1 MKKLFF
7 LLISGLALPLFAA
20 GHPFTFNDMISMQ
33 RVGSIAAAPDGKQ
46 IAVVASEYSL
56 EANRG
61 NADIFLIDTAT
72 GHMRQLTNNNAADF
86 NPIFS
91 KDGNT
96 LYFLSSRTGTVQIF
110 ALSMEGGEARQV
122 THFPVSIGNLKLSP
136 KGNYFSFTTEV
147 YPETSKLCEIAKRDK
162 KKAESKCSAR
172 VYTELF
178 VRHWDKWENGKWNHV
193 FYMPV
198 KGGVPVDVMEG
209 MNGNCPSEPFGGPD
223 EFNWSPD
230 EKTIAFTT
238 KLGRDRAWTT
248 NFDVYAYDLASK
260 TRTNLTMANSAWDSS
275 PLYSP
280 DGRYIYYLAM
290 QIPGYEADRFRLMRR
305 NLKTGKT
312 VNLTENFQYSPSGM
326 ILSDS
331 GKDMY
336 FIADKEAHFRIFDMN
351 MATNKITELVSQHT
365 NSSLLYNG
373 NHLFFTQNSLVAP
386 TEVYK
391 FDLKTAQ
398 TTKISHFN
406 DERVK
411 AVAFSEPEEFW
422 FTDRD
427 NVRVHGW
434 LLRPVNFKEGQ
445 KYPLAFYIHGGPQGS
460 WEDNFHYRWNLQILP
475 AQGYVVVAIDFRG
488 STGYGDK
495 FREAIEKHWGDRP
508 FHDLMDGL
516 DYVVNNYKFVDK
528 NRMGALGAS
537 FGGFMINW
545 IAGNAPNKFVCLIN
559 HDGDF
564 DQYSSYY
571 NTEEL
576 WFPEYE
582 FGGTPFQNPKLYE
595 KWSPSRYVKNW
606 KTPMMVI
613 HGGHDYRVN
622 LSEGLSTF
630 NALQRRGIPSKLIVF
645 PDENHWVLKP
655 VNSKFWHK
663 SVIDWMNRWCKPQ
676 KQ

>member
-1 MKKLFF
+1 MKKLLF
-7 LLISGLALPLFAA
+7 LFAVGLVLPLFAA
-20 GHPFTFNDMISMQ
+20 SHPFTFNDMISMQ
-33 RVGSIAAAPDGKQ
+33 RVGSIAISPDGNRL
-46 IAVVASEYSL
+46 AVVATKYSL
-56 EANRG
+56 ETNRG
-61 NADIFLIDTAT
+61 NADIYLINTST
-72 GHMRQLTNNNAADF
+72 NKKRRLTNNDAADF
-86 NPIFS
+86 NPVFS
-91 KDGNT
+91 KDGKT
-96 LYFLSSRTGTVQIF
+96 LYFLSARTGTVQIF
-110 ALSMEGGEARQV
+110 SLSMAGGEAQQV

-136 KGNYFSFTTEV
+136 KGTFFSFTANV
-147 YPETSKLCEIAKRDK
+147 YPDTSKLCKVADRDK
-162 KKAESKCSAR
+162 KTAASKCSAK

-198 KGGVPVDVMEG
+198 AGGKPVDIMEG
-209 MNGNCPSEPFGGPD
+209 LNGNCPSEPFGGP
-223 EFNWSPD
+223 EEYNWSPD

-248 NFDVYAYDLASK
+248 NFDVYAYNLASK
-260 TRTNLTMANSAWDSS
+260 ARTDLTSANKAWDSS

-280 DGRYIYYLAM
+280 DGRYLYYLAM
-290 QIPGYEADRFRLMRR
+290 EIPGYEADRFRLMRHD
-305 NLKTGKT
+305 LKTGKT

-326 ILSDS
+326 IISDS
-331 GKDMY
+331 GKELY
-336 FIADKEAHFRIFDMN
+336 FIADKEAHIRIFKMDLTN
-351 MATNKITELVSQHT
+351 NKISEVVSYHT
-365 NSSLLYNG
+365 NGHLVLNRDYLY
-373 NHLFFTQNSLVAP
+373 FTQNSLAAP
-386 TEVYK
+386 TEVYSLNLSDNEVQK
-391 FDLKTAQ
+391 R
-398 TTKISHFN
+398 SHFN
-406 DERVK
+406 DEKVK
-411 AVAFSEPEEFW
+411 NIQFSEPEEFW
-422 FTDRD
+422 FVNRD
-427 NVRVHGW
+427 NVRIHGW
-434 LLRPVNFKEGQ
+434 FLRPVPFKEGQ

-516 DYVVNNYKFVDK
+516 NYIVDNYNFVDK
-528 NRMGALGAS
+528 DRMGALGAS

-545 IAGNAPNKFVCLIN
+545 IAGNAPDTFRCLIN

-582 FGGTPFQNPKLYE
+582 FGGTPFDNPKLYD

-606 KTPMMVI
+606 KTPMLVI

-630 NALQRRGIPSKLIVF
+630 NALQRKGIPSKLIVF
-645 PDENHWVLKP
+645 PDESHWVLQP
-655 VNSKFWHK
+655 VNSQFWHK
-663 SVIDWMNRWCKPQ
+663 SVIEWMNRWCKPQ
-676 KQ
+676 K

>member
-1 MKKLFF
+1 MKKLI
-7 LLISGLALPLFAA
+7 LLLVFVLAVPLFAA
-20 GHPFTFNDMISMQ
+20 SHPFTFNDMIAMQ
-33 RVGSIAAAPDGKQ
+33 RVGEIAVSPDGNHV
-46 IAVVASEYSL
+46 AVVATDYSL
-56 EANRG
+56 KTNRG
-61 NADIFLIDTAT
+61 NSDIYMINTVDNK
-72 GHMRQLTNNNAADF
+72 MRRLTNNEAADF
-86 NPIFS
+86 NPVFS
-91 KDGNT
+91 KDGKF

-110 ALSMEGGEARQV
+110 SLSMSGGEAEQI
-122 THFPVSIGNLKLSP
+122 TDFPVSIENLKLSP
-136 KGNYFSFTTEV
+136 KGTFFSFTAGV
-147 YPETSKLCEIAKRDK
+147 YPDTSNLSEVARRDK
-162 KKAESKCSAR
+162 KTAESKCSAK

-198 KGGVPVDVMEG
+198 IGGPAVDIMQG
-209 MNGNCPSEPFGGPD
+209 LDGNCPSEPFGGPD
-223 EFNWSPD
+223 EFNWSQD

-238 KLGRDRAWTT
+238 KVGRDRAWTT

-260 TRTNLTMANSAWDSS
+260 TRINLTSANKAWDSS

-280 DGRYIYYLAM
+280 DGRYLYYLAM
-290 QIPGYEADRFRLMRR
+290 QIPGYESDRFRLMRR

-312 VNLTENFQYSPSGM
+312 LNLTEDFQYSPSGM
-326 ILSDS
+326 TLSNDGTS
-331 GKDMY
+331 MY
-336 FIADKEAHFRIFDMN
+336 FVADKEAHIRIFKMD
-351 MATNKITELVSQHT
+351 TTSRIITELVSSHT
-365 NSSLLYNG
+365 NSNLTLNG
-373 NHLFFTQNSLVAP
+373 NRLYFTQNSLIAP

-391 FDLKTAQ
+391 HNLKTLK

-411 AVAFSEPEEFW
+411 NIAFGEPGEFW
-422 FTDRD
+422 FTNRD

-434 LLRPVNFKEGQ
+434 FIPPVNFKKGQ

-460 WEDNFHYRWNLQILP
+460 WEDNFHYRWNLEILP
-475 AQGYVVVAIDFRG
+475 AQGYAVVAIDFRG

-495 FREAIEKHWGDRP
+495 FREAIEKHWGDLP

-516 DYVVNNYKFVDK
+516 NYVLDNYKFVDK

-545 IAGNAPNKFVCLIN
+545 IAGNAPDTFRCLIN

-606 KTPMMVI
+606 KTPMLVI

-630 NALQRRGIPSKLIVF
+630 NALQRKGIPSKLIVF
-645 PDENHWVLKP
+645 PDESHWVLKP
-655 VNSKFWHK
+655 VNSQFWHK

-676 KQ
+676 K

>member
-1 MKKLFF
+1 MKKLFM
-7 LLISGLALPLFAA
+7 LLIAGLALPLFAT
-20 GHPFTFNDMISMQ
+20 GHPFTFNDMIAMQ
-33 RVGSIAAAPDGKQ
+33 RVGGIAVSPDGSQ
-46 IAVVASEYSL
+46 VAVVASKYSL
-56 EANRG
+56 DTNRG
-61 NADIFLIDTAT
+61 NSDIYLINTVSNKA
-72 GHMRQLTNNNAADF
+72 RRLTNNEAADF
-86 NPIFS
+86 NPVFS
-91 KDGNT
+91 KDGKV
-96 LYFLSSRTGTVQIF
+96 LYFLSSRTGLVQIF
-110 ALSMEGGEARQV
+110 ALSMSGGEPEQI
-122 THFPVSIGNLKLSP
+122 TDFPVSIGNLKLSP
-136 KGNYFSFTTEV
+136 KGTFFSFTAEV
-147 YPETSKLCEIAKRDK
+147 YPDTSNLSEIARRDK
-162 KKAESKCSAR
+162 ESAKSKCSAK

-178 VRHWDKWENGKWNHV
+178 VRHWDKWENGKWDHV

-198 KGGVPVDVMEG
+198 IGGPAVDIMLG
-209 MNGNCPSEPFGGPD
+209 LDGNCPSEPFGGP
-223 EFNWSPD
+223 EEYNWSPD

-248 NFDVYAYDLASK
+248 NFDVYAYDMETG
-260 TRTNLTMANSAWDSS
+260 TRKNLTGANQAWDSS

-280 DGRYIYYLAM
+280 DGQYLYYLAM
-290 QIPGYEADRFRLMRR
+290 QIPGYESDRFRLMRR
-305 NLKTGKT
+305 NLKTDKI
-312 VNLTENFQYSPSGM
+312 VNLTEKFEYSPSGM
-326 ILSDS
+326 ILSDD
-331 GKDMY
+331 GTEIY
-336 FIADKEAHFRIFDMN
+336 FAADKEAHIRIFKMD
-351 MATNKITELVSQHT
+351 TTSQIITELVSSHT
-365 NSSLLYNG
+365 NSNLVLNG
-373 NHLFFTQNSLVAP
+373 NRLYFTQNSLIAP
-386 TEVYK
+386 TEVYRYN
-391 FDLKTAQ
+391 LKTLD

-406 DERVK
+406 DKRVK
-411 AVAFSEPEEFW
+411 NIDFSEPGEFW
-422 FTDRD
+422 FTNRD
-427 NVRVHGW
+427 NIRVHGW
-434 LLRPVNFKEGQ
+434 ILMPTNFKEGQ

-516 DYVVNNYKFVDK
+516 NYVLDNYKFVDK
-528 NRMGALGAS
+528 DRMGALGAS

-545 IAGNAPNKFVCLIN
+545 IAGNAPDTFNCLIN

-582 FGGTPFQNPKLYE
+582 FGGTPFQNPELYD

-606 KTPMMVI
+606 KTPMLVI

-630 NALQRRGIPSKLIVF
+630 NALQREGIPSKLIVF
-645 PDENHWVLKP
+645 PDESHWVLQP
-655 VNSKFWHK
+655 VNSQFWHQ

-676 KQ
+676 E